1 MAFFLAP
8 LFAGLFGGG
17 AAAAAGGAAAGGT
30 ALGAGLSTAAAGG
43 GAAGMG
49 LTGTGALGSSLAAG
63 TKGMMLSAPK
73 AAGGLLNGGAYA
85 PALEAAKAKP
95 FDQDVEAGKIAKRLQ
110 GDAEHG
116 RMADQMGMQM
126 AQSGMSTPGYQDM
139 SQPRQVDDGMGQLG
153 ALIAM
158 NKNMNGGNRRHTQ
171 RNEEKRGKRQMP
183 GAGK

>member
-8 LFAGLFGGG
+8 LFAGLFG
-17 AAAAAGGAAAGGT
+17 GGAAAGGT

-95 FDQDVEAGKIAKRLQ
+95 FDQDVETGKIAKGLQ

-126 AQSGMSTPGYQDM
+126 AQSGMSTPGYQDV
-139 SQPRQVDDGMGQLG
+139 SQMGAKADDGMGQLG

-171 RNEEKRGKRQMP
+171 RHEDKRGKRQMP